1 MIYKYGIISPNLERS
16 CFSSAGQFRRSIQVS
31 LSIIEWPINFNNWK
45 EFLVRLTLQI
55 LKIFK
60 LEELTAL
67 QFLHNKFSIF
77 HLFSEYQSLITPFCI
92 LQFLKLKFW
101 GFTLISFT
109 IYGLRKMTTMGKIV
123 FISNQFPCR
132 FYLYLDQEAWHIV

>member
-16 CFSSAGQFRRSIQVS
+16 CFSSAGQLGGQFKSS

-45 EFLVRLTLQI
+45 EFLVGLTLQM

-67 QFLHNKFSIF
+67 KFLRYKSSLF
-77 HLFSEYQSLITPFCI
+77 HLFSECHSLSSYTVPNHTLLYFTVSEVNI
-92 LQFLKLKFW
+92 LRLVFNF
-101 GFTLISFT
+101 
-109 IYGLRKMTTMGKIV
+109 IYYLWVSKI
-123 FISNQFPCR
+123 
-132 FYLYLDQEAWHIV
+132 DHHG